1 MLRWSKQ
8 IVALLISTQLFGE
21 TLQLIPRKA
30 IIANE
35 AELELEYL
43 NEKVKNMLQTT
54 PNNSAKKLDLIDTIQ
69 RLGVAY
75 HFESDIE
82 DCFCNICDSHCDYQP
97 LGWKYKDE
105 EGKFSG
111 IGSNLEGILSLC
123 GVGGEHILDE
133 ALKFTSYMESL
144 LPTLNHLD
152 AAKVNHALNLPVQ
165 KALSK
170 ISGRLLYFNL

>member
-1 MLRWSKQ
+1 MF
-8 IVALLISTQLFGE
+8 ICISSLSFRDN
-21 TLQLIPRKA
+21 LQWDDNFRKA

-97 LGWKYKDE
+97 LGW
-105 EGKFSG
+105 
-111 IGSNLEGILSLC
+111 
-123 GVGGEHILDE
+123 
-133 ALKFTSYMESL
+133 
-144 LPTLNHLD
+144 
-152 AAKVNHALNLPVQ
+152 
-165 KALSK
+165 
-170 ISGRLLYFNL
+170 FN